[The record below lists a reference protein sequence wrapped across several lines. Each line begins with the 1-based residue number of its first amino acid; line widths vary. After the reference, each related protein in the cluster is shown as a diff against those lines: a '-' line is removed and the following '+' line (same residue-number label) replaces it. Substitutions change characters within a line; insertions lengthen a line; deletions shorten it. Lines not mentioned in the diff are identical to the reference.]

1 MLSYRYHFVQIG
13 KDKSTLKQ
21 IKSGMPQGYIVG
33 PLMFLVHINDLPL
46 ISHDSRFILLADDTT
61 SLTPC
66 LRNTDI
72 QILINNESSLI
83 VNWFASNH
91 LSLNISKYKYIFSP

>member
-1 MLSYRYHFVQIG
+1 MNRHQFVQIG

-21 IKSGMPQGYIVG
+21 LISGVPQVSILG
-33 PLMFLVHINDLPL
+33 PLMFLVYINDLSL
-46 ISHDSRFILLADDTT
+46 ISHDSRFILFADYIK

-72 QILINNESSLI
+72 QTLLLIMKVL
-83 VNWFASNH
+83 
-91 LSLNISKYKYIFSP
+91 